1 MSIRFEALQR
11 VAFSLVAALV
21 LTTVLASTAVS
32 VAPLA

>member
-1 MSIRFEALQR
+1 MTARFEAVQR

-32 VAPLA
+32 FVPVA